1 MHKIIQYNSY
11 LNIDALPSFT
21 TLNLNKEELLTEV
34 NTWLLHD
41 DIKVFSERVLY
52 SGNHLRKVIDIST
65 KFGKVI
71 LTLEK
76 KHHRL
81 YCNMLIPSKIN
92 DYLTLRTLHSG
103 LVVFNQALSS
113 ILNYDSSDVHAM
125 GEYLES
131 SHVDDIL
138 VERRC
143 NRLLMEEQ
151 KVIDVMVIY

>member
-11 LNIDALPSFT
+11 LNIDTLPSFT

-41 DIKVFSERVLY
+41 DIKVFSEHALY
-52 SGNHLRKVIDIST
+52 SGNHLRKVIDLST

-92 DYLTLRTLHSG
+92 NYITLRTLHSG

-125 GEYLES
+125 GEYLEA

-138 VERRC
+138 VERCC